1 MLKVLIVE
9 DEQYIA
15 QGLSMLIDWESC
27 GYEIAGT
34 VYNGQDAI
42 DFLQDTQV
50 DLILSDIKM
59 PVMDGITLLKRI
71 REEEISEAFFVILS
85 GYGDFAYA
93 QQAIKYKCTDY
104 ILKPIQRQ
112 QLYSLLEKVSTLYK
126 KQKRKE

>member
-42 DFLQDTQV
+42 DLQDTQV

-71 REEEISEAFFVILS
+71 REEEISEAF
-85 GYGDFAYA
+85 
-93 QQAIKYKCTDY
+93 
-104 ILKPIQRQ
+104 
-112 QLYSLLEKVSTLYK
+112 LLF
-126 KQKRKE
+126 

>member
-42 DFLQDTQV
+42 DFFAGYSGGFD
-50 DLILSDIKM
+50 
-59 PVMDGITLLKRI
+59 
-71 REEEISEAFFVILS
+71 FV
-85 GYGDFAYA
+85 
-93 QQAIKYKCTDY
+93 
-104 ILKPIQRQ
+104 
-112 QLYSLLEKVSTLYK
+112 
-126 KQKRKE
+126 

>member
-42 DFLQDTQV
+42 DFLQDYSGGF
-50 DLILSDIKM
+50 D
-59 PVMDGITLLKRI
+59 
-71 REEEISEAFFVILS
+71 FV
-85 GYGDFAYA
+85 
-93 QQAIKYKCTDY
+93 
-104 ILKPIQRQ
+104 
-112 QLYSLLEKVSTLYK
+112 
-126 KQKRKE
+126 